1 MIHKVLYL
9 TAFCVLMGVPLS
21 GQDTLSTEASGQDT
35 LSTEATESELPIVAI
50 MDFIQ
55 KGTYPYEITILE
67 AQTLTN
73 EFAAQVIQTG
83 KVTLYDQ
90 AGMREVMDQKGFVSS
105 ECTDPK
111 CVRELGQLLQV
122 AFVINGNVEKVDSML
137 TVNAFM
143 VDVAADSIK
152 REKNVVHVGEVDGF
166 ITEIEILAWEILGL
180 PPPNE
185 LLRKR
190 DGEMAVVDPSEK
202 TRMGAL
208 TLSAVLPGLGQ
219 LYLDNP
225 GMGYVWMG
233 SEIVVGVLAFMSF
246 TRYKTAYDDMD
257 YYFDQYTKATNPDE
271 AREFRILSKQ
281 AELDETTAKDEVQS
295 LIVVGAGLWVAN
307 MVHAYMTGPKPK
319 AASASTQKTALD
331 FVYNQKLMQPQLR
344 FSIALD

>member
-1 MIHKVLYL
+1 MNHKILFL
-9 TAFCVLMGVPLS
+9 TVFCVLMGVPLS
-21 GQDTLSTEASGQDT
+21 GQDTLSTDT
-35 LSTEATESELPIVAI
+35 TEIELPIVAI
-50 MDFIQ
+50 MDFIP
-55 KGTYPYEITILE
+55 KGTFPYEITILE

-73 EFAAQVIQTG
+73 EFAAQVVQTG
-83 KVTLYDQ
+83 EVTLYDQ

-122 AFVINGNVEKVDSML
+122 AFVINGNVEKVDSMF

-233 SEIVVGVLAFMSF
+233 SEIVVGILAYMSF

-257 YYFDQYTKATNPDE
+257 LYFDKYTKAANPDE

-281 AELDETTAKDEVQS
+281 AELDETTAKDEIQS

-307 MVHAYMTGPKPK
+307 MVHAYMSFPKPK
-319 AASASTQKTALD
+319 AASAAPQKTAFDL
-331 FVYNQKLMQPQLR
+331 VYNQKLMQPQLR

>member
-1 MIHKVLYL
+1 MNHKILYL
-9 TAFCVLMGVPLS
+9 TVFCVLMGVPLS
-21 GQDTLSTEASGQDT
+21 GQDTLSTDT
-35 LSTEATESELPIVAI
+35 TEIELPIVAI
-50 MDFIQ
+50 MDFIP
-55 KGTYPYEITILE
+55 KGTFPYEITILE

-73 EFAAQVIQTG
+73 EFAAQVVQTG
-83 KVTLYDQ
+83 EVTLYDQ

-111 CVRELGQLLQV
+111 CVTELGQLLKV
-122 AFVINGNVEKVDSML
+122 AFVINGNVEKVDSMF

-208 TLSAVLPGLGQ
+208 TRSAVLPGLGQ

-233 SEIVVGVLAFMSF
+233 SEIVVGILAYMSF

-257 YYFDQYTKATNPDE
+257 YYFDQYTKAANPDE

-281 AELDETTAKDEVQS
+281 AELDETTAKDEIQS

-319 AASASTQKTALD
+319 ATSASTQKTALD